1 MCIQCMATAMS
12 SVGAASGTR
21 AWLGARFAG
30 RIGPVAMRRVTV
42 GLFAAA
48 VLASGI
54 GLSGSAHTAQAH
66 TGVHSAVR

>member
-21 AWLGARFAG
+21 AWLGSKFGA

-48 VLASGI
+48 VLASGV
-54 GLSGSAHTAQAH
+54 GLSGSTHSVPAHAAIH
-66 TGVHSAVR
+66 GAAR